1 MLLTGRNL
9 LTVLFDI
16 FIGRQLLLALWS
28 GLPLIFV
35 HWKNYFIVER
45 EKETLNE
52 DFLSVIL
59 FLFTAF
65 QSANAGGI
73 PGALAGIL
81 STLNLEIQGKVI
93 RVLDGDTIE
102 IKTLPAKIVVYE
114 VPIRVRLINIDA
126 PEKKQPFG
134 RWSTSQLKTLVAGKQ
149 VTVSY
154 SHKDRYGRIIGHVF
168 TTNGTDASRFM
179 VQSGAA
185 WVYERYNVDESL
197 PALQREAQEQKRGLW
212 ADANPVPP
220 WEWRYKHN

>member
-1 MLLTGRNL
+1 MR
-9 LTVLFDI
+9 I
-16 FIGRQLLLALWS
+16 
-28 GLPLIFV
+28 
-35 HWKNYFIVER
+35 
-45 EKETLNE
+45 
-52 DFLSVIL
+52 FLSVIL

-102 IKTLPAKIVVYE
+102 VLQDKKPVR
-114 VPIRVRLINIDA
+114 IRLANIDA
-126 PEKKQPFG
+126 PEKKQAFG
-134 RWSTSQLKTLVAGKQ
+134 RWSANQLKALLAGQ
-149 VTVSY
+149 SVTVSY
-154 SHKDRYGRIIGHVF
+154 TQTDRYGRIIGHVF

>member
-1 MLLTGRNL
+1 MHKQEINKRGRKQIKIMCYPLRKKISVSLLTTFIFL
-9 LTVLFDI
+9 L
-16 FIGRQLLLALWS
+16 
-28 GLPLIFV
+28 
-35 HWKNYFIVER
+35 
-45 EKETLNE
+45 
-52 DFLSVIL
+52 
-59 FLFTAF
+59 TAF
-65 QSANAGGI
+65 QSANASGI
-73 PGALAGIL
+73 PYTFNQKIL
-81 STLNLEIQGKVI
+81 QGKVI

-185 WVYERYNVDESL
+185 WVYERYNADESL
-197 PALQREAQEQKRGLW
+197 PALQREAQKQKRGLW
-212 ADANPVPP
+212 ADSNPVPP
-220 WEWRYKHN
+220 WEWRHKQN

>member
-35 HWKNYFIVER
+35 HWKNYFIVET

-81 STLNLEIQGKVI
+81 STLNQEIQGKVI

-102 IKTLPAKIVVYE
+102 VLQDKKPVR
-114 VPIRVRLINIDA
+114 IRLANIDA
-126 PEKKQPFG
+126 PEKKQAFG
-134 RWSTSQLKTLVAGKQ
+134 RWSANQLKALLAAQ
-149 VTVSY
+149 PVTVTY
-154 SHKDRYGRIIGHVF
+154 TQTDRYGRIIGHVF

-212 ADANPVPP
+212 VDANPVPP